1 MAKKDATETAQ
12 PEITVQLFELSPEE
26 KKFIKNREQ
35 ARAEE
40 ADNQPN
46 AAAEAQAR
54 QKALFDALIAK
65 YPPSIGHGGLRV
77 WRHADL
83 GEAAYIEVAINGGF
97 FDPRGAKRDY
107 RPDLDVP
114 SIGGQSSAPVFLKG

>member
-1 MAKKDATETAQ
+1 MAKKDSTETTLQ
-12 PEITVQLFELSPEE
+12 EITVQLFELSPEE
-26 KKFIKNREQ
+26 KKFIENQEQ
-35 ARAEE
+35 ARAES

-54 QKALFDALIAK
+54 QKALFEALVAK
-65 YPPSIGHGGLRV
+65 YPPTIGNGGLRV

-83 GEAAYIEVAINGGF
+83 GEAAYIEVAVNGGF

-114 SIGGQSSAPVFLKG
+114 NIGGQSSAPVFLKG